1 MLDRTVIFWTIAA
14 FAWVTPVAAQA
25 PAPTTMAFDGTYA
38 GVSRTSEGAINGST
52 NSYHCERLN
61 GQTGPLTIAGG
72 VPRFNG
78 LTTFEGSVNAQ
89 GVLVMR
95 NPDGERLDAQID
107 GRGTITGRITGSCS
121 YRMVWQK
128 EGVK

>member
-1 MLDRTVIFWTIAA
+1 
-14 FAWVTPVAAQA
+14 
-25 PAPTTMAFDGTYA
+25 
-38 GVSRTSEGAINGST
+38 VSRTSEGAINGST
-52 NSYHCERLN
+52 NSYHCDRLN
-61 GQTGPLTIAGG
+61 GQTGPLLIVGG
-72 VPRFNG
+72 VPRFKG

-107 GRGTITGRITGSCS
+107 GRGTITGRITGGCS

-128 EGVK
+128 EGK

>member
-1 MLDRTVIFWTIAA
+1 MLGGARILVAIAA
-14 FAWVTPVAAQA
+14 CMSATSVAAQA
-25 PAPTTMAFDGTYA
+25 PAPTTTAFDGTYA
-38 GVSRTSEGAINGST
+38 GVSWTSEGAIIGNT
-52 NSYHCERLN
+52 NSYNCNRRN

-95 NPDGERLDAQID
+95 NQYGRTIGRPDRRARYHHGPNHWLL
-107 GRGTITGRITGSCS
+107 
-121 YRMVWQK
+121 
-128 EGVK
+128 